1 MFNTIIDVSL
11 KQRLFVLMG
20 AILLLLYGLFT
31 LRQLPVD
38 VFPDLNKPTV
48 TLMTEAHGM
57 APEEVEQ
64 LVTFPLETAMNGLEG
79 VTRVRSVSG
88 VGLSIVY
95 VEFGWGTDIYRNRQ
109 QVSERLGA
117 VSSQLPAEVVPQMS
131 PISSIMGEILLVA
144 MTVDVPPIPD
154 PSPARGEGSKTVT
167 PMEVRDLAEWVVRPR
182 LLGIPGV
189 SQVIPMGGE
198 VRQYRITPD
207 VANMERLQISLN
219 QLQTT
224 LHGFASNTSGGFLEA
239 QSQEYLIRNI
249 GRTTRLEDMQQLVV
263 AHRDN
268 VPILLQQVAQVE
280 FAAGVKRGEASFMGK
295 PAVILSVQKQ
305 PGVDTVK
312 LTSEVEAALAE
323 LNRNMPA
330 GIKADNLLFKQ
341 ANFIEA
347 AINNVEEALLDG
359 AIMVVIVLFLFLLN
373 VRTTVISLTAIP
385 LSLLAAALVF
395 HAFGLSVNT
404 MTLGGLAI
412 ALGELVDD
420 AVVDVENVLRRL
432 RQNALRPQPLPALQV
447 IAAASKEVRSG
458 VVYAT
463 LIVVLVFVPLFF
475 LAGIEGRLFTPLG
488 VAYIVSI
495 LASLGVAVTVTPV
508 LCYYLLAKKPL
519 PTPPLIREGSEESIV
534 SCSSPD
540 KGRLG
545 GVSSSDSPLVRFL
558 KRLDTRVLYWSFR
571 HVRLLLSGAL
581 IVVLI
586 AIASIPFFPRAFLPA
601 FNEGTLTISMMLQP
615 GISLTESNRIGT
627 LAENLLLQ
635 VPEVKQVG
643 RRTGRAELDE
653 HAEGVHSSEIDVDLE
668 PSERGRDAVLAD
680 IRTRLAVI
688 PASVNIGQPISHR
701 LDHMLSGVRAQIAL
715 KVFGDDT
722 DTLRS
727 LATELQTRLAAIPG
741 VVDLQLEKQVR
752 IPQLQVRVDYS
763 KVQQYGVTPASI
775 NQALETLANGATVAQ
790 VLDNNRRADVVIRL
804 QDADR
809 TAHGLRNLLVETHS
823 GYIPLQQIASIED
836 SSGPNQIVRENSRR
850 RMVLS
855 ANAAADAD
863 MAAVVQAIRAELAT
877 FPLPEGY
884 FTRLEGQFQ
893 AQEEATQLIAM
904 LALVSLTLIFLVL
917 YSRYQSS
924 VLALIIMGNI
934 PLALV
939 GGVVALWLA
948 GQTLSVASLVG
959 FITLAGISTRNGILK
974 ISHYIN
980 LVRHE
985 GETFGIPMI
994 VRGSLERLTPV
1005 LMTALVAAFALLPL
1019 LLAGGDPGKEILYPV
1034 ALVIFGG
1041 LVSSTLLD
1049 TLLTP
1054 VLFYRWGEQ
1063 PLHHLL
1069 STQGDS
1075 HETV

>member
-1 MFNTIIDVSL
+1 MFNAIIQTSL

-20 AILLLLYGLFT
+20 ALLLMLYGLFT
-31 LRQLPVD
+31 LQQLPVD

-48 TLMTEAHGM
+48 TLMTEAEGI

-117 VSSQLPAEVVPQMS
+117 VTNQLPAGVVPQMS

-144 MTVDVPPIPD
+144 MTAEATPIPN
-154 PSPARGEGSKTVT
+154 PSPARGEGGKTAT

-207 VANMERLQISLN
+207 VANMERLNISIS
-219 QLQTT
+219 QLQTA

-249 GRTTRLEDMQQLVV
+249 GRTTKLEDMQQLVV

-268 VPILLQQVAQVE
+268 VPILLQQVAKVE

-305 PGVDTVK
+305 PSVDTVK
-312 LTSEVEAALAE
+312 LTREVENALAE
-323 LNRNMPA
+323 INRNLPA
-330 GIKADNLLFKQ
+330 GVKADNLLFKQ
-341 ANFIEA
+341 ANFIES
-347 AINNVEEALLDG
+347 AISNVEEALRDG

-373 VRTTVISLTAIP
+373 VRTTLISLTAIP
-385 LSLLAAALVF
+385 LSLLAAGLVF

-432 RQNALRPQPLPALQV
+432 RQNALLPAPLPALQV
-447 IAAASKEVRSG
+447 IAAASREVRSG

-488 VAYIVSI
+488 IAYIVSI

-508 LCYYLLAKKPL
+508 LCYYLLGKQTAEEKP
-519 PTPPLIREGSEESIV
+519 
-534 SCSSPD
+534 
-540 KGRLG
+540 
-545 GVSSSDSPLVRFL
+545 DSPLVRLL
-558 KRLDTRVLYWSFR
+558 KRLDTRLLHWSFR
-571 HVRLLLSGAL
+571 HVKLLLSAAM
-581 IVVLI
+581 IVVLL

-601 FNEGTLTISMMLQP
+601 FNEGTLTVSLLLQP

-635 VPEVKQVG
+635 VPEVQQVG

-653 HAEGVHSSEIDVDLE
+653 HAEGVHSGEIDVDLK

-680 IRTRLAVI
+680 IRARLAVI
-688 PASVNIGQPISHR
+688 PASINIGQPISHR
-701 LDHMLSGVRAQIAL
+701 LDHLLSGVRAQIAL

-727 LATELQTRLAAIPG
+727 LATDLQTRLAAIPG

-752 IPQLQVRVDYS
+752 IPQLQVRVDYN

-850 RMVLS
+850 RIVLS
-855 ANAAADAD
+855 ANAADGAD
-863 MAAVVQAIRAELAT
+863 MAAVVQAIRAELAA

-974 ISHYIN
+974 ISHYQH
-980 LVRHE
+980 LVQHE

-1019 LLAGGDPGKEILYPV
+1019 ILASGEPGKEILHPV

-1063 PLHHLL
+1063 PLNQLL
-1069 STQGDS
+1069 SQQGTN

>member
-1 MFNTIIDVSL
+1 MFNAIIDVSL

-20 AILLLLYGLFT
+20 AVLLLLYGLFT

-95 VEFGWGTDIYRNRQ
+95 VEFDWGTDIYRNRQ

-144 MTVDVPPIPD
+144 MTTEDGK
-154 PSPARGEGSKTVT
+154 AT

-207 VANMERLQISLN
+207 VANMERLQISLTH
-219 QLQTT
+219 LQTA
-224 LHGFASNTSGGFLEA
+224 LHGFANNTSGGFLEA

-249 GRTTRLEDMQQLVV
+249 GRTTKLEDMQQLVV
-263 AHRDN
+263 AHRDD
-268 VPILLQQVAQVE
+268 VPILLQQVATVG

-305 PGVDTVK
+305 PGVDTVR

-432 RQNALRPQPLPALQV
+432 RQNALRPQPLPTLQV

-508 LCYYLLAKKPL
+508 LCYYLLRKEKP
-519 PTPPLIREGSEESIV
+519 TGES
-534 SCSSPD
+534 
-540 KGRLG
+540 G
-545 GVSSSDSPLVRFL
+545 DSPLVRFL
-558 KRLDTRVLYWSFR
+558 KRVDTRVLHWSFR

-615 GISLTESNRIGT
+615 GISLTESSRIGT

-653 HAEGVHSSEIDVDLE
+653 HAEGVHSNEIEIDLE
-668 PSERGRDAVLAD
+668 PSARGRDAVLAD
-680 IRTRLAVI
+680 IRARLAVI

-893 AQEEATQLIAM
+893 AQEQATQLIAM

-1019 LLAGGDPGKEILYPV
+1019 LLASGEPGKEILYPV

-1063 PLHHLL
+1063 CLPLTPPPLPQGERDSL

>member
-1 MFNTIIDVSL
+1 
-11 KQRLFVLMG
+11 
-20 AILLLLYGLFT
+20 
-31 LRQLPVD
+31 
-38 VFPDLNKPTV
+38 
-48 TLMTEAHGM
+48 
-57 APEEVEQ
+57 
-64 LVTFPLETAMNGLEG
+64 
-79 VTRVRSVSG
+79 
-88 VGLSIVY
+88 
-95 VEFGWGTDIYRNRQ
+95 
-109 QVSERLGA
+109 
-117 VSSQLPAEVVPQMS
+117 
-131 PISSIMGEILLVA
+131 
-144 MTVDVPPIPD
+144 
-154 PSPARGEGSKTVT
+154 
-167 PMEVRDLAEWVVRPR
+167 
-182 LLGIPGV
+182 
-189 SQVIPMGGE
+189 MGG
-198 VRQYRITPD
+198 
-207 VANMERLQISLN
+207 SL
-219 QLQTT
+219 
-224 LHGFASNTSGGFLEA
+224 
-239 QSQEYLIRNI
+239 
-249 GRTTRLEDMQQLVV
+249 D
-263 AHRDN
+263 
-268 VPILLQQVAQVE
+268 
-280 FAAGVKRGEASFMGK
+280 
-295 PAVILSVQKQ
+295 
-305 PGVDTVK
+305 
-312 LTSEVEAALAE
+312 
-323 LNRNMPA
+323 
-330 GIKADNLLFKQ
+330 
-341 ANFIEA
+341 
-347 AINNVEEALLDG
+347 
-359 AIMVVIVLFLFLLN
+359 
-373 VRTTVISLTAIP
+373 
-385 LSLLAAALVF
+385 
-395 HAFGLSVNT
+395 
-404 MTLGGLAI
+404 
-412 ALGELVDD
+412 
-420 AVVDVENVLRRL
+420 
-432 RQNALRPQPLPALQV
+432 
-447 IAAASKEVRSG
+447 
-458 VVYAT
+458 
-463 LIVVLVFVPLFF
+463 
-475 LAGIEGRLFTPLG
+475 
-488 VAYIVSI
+488 
-495 LASLGVAVTVTPV
+495 
-508 LCYYLLAKKPL
+508 
-519 PTPPLIREGSEESIV
+519 
-534 SCSSPD
+534 
-540 KGRLG
+540 
-545 GVSSSDSPLVRFL
+545 DSPLVRFL
-558 KRLDTRVLYWSFR
+558 KRLDTHVLYWSFR

-581 IVVLI
+581 IMVLI